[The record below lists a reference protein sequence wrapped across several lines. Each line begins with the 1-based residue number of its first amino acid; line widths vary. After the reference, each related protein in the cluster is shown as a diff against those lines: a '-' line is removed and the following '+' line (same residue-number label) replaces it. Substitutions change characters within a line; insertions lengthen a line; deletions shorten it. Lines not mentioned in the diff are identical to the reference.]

1 MVGLGCL
8 VLVDSVLEVALG
20 LGVLGVNYGET
31 IMSCFTTSY
40 IFSFGMEL
48 HSYLM
53 VAASF

>member
-1 MVGLGCL
+1 ML
-8 VLVDSVLEVALG
+8 VESVLEVALG

-48 HSYLM
+48 HSYLI